1 MSLDWILAAR
11 ICNVN
16 PHGKAAFSEKA
27 LVPRKPWQAA
37 SQVQPGALEQ
47 ILGVSEADVLR
58 VRPPAP
64 TYI

>member
-1 MSLDWILAAR
+1 MVKEPFL
-11 ICNVN
+11 
-16 PHGKAAFSEKA
+16 KQA

-58 VRPPAP
+58 VRPPAS
-64 TYI
+64 THIKLF